1 MFWSKPDCEP
11 QQLTFKSRSGDV
23 RVFKE
28 GTLVT
33 SEKEK
38 SFAPKG
44 GNKIE
49 LKKALHTGAAVQNVV
64 EKCLSIWPKP
74 EGESDEDEDEDE
86 EMNSE
91 ASGSDSSDAEP
102 EEILK
107 KSGKNALKAQIAQEK
122 KIRNKEAELRE
133 EKGGEA
139 LDINDYERLLVADK
153 DQSYLWIQYMAMILD
168 KLDIDAA
175 RRIAQRAVK
184 SVSMSNDADK
194 LNIWIAYMN
203 MES

>member
-1 MFWSKPDCEP
+1 
-11 QQLTFKSRSGDV
+11 
-23 RVFKE
+23 
-28 GTLVT
+28 
-33 SEKEK
+33 
-38 SFAPKG
+38 
-44 GNKIE
+44 
-49 LKKALHTGAAVQNVV
+49 VV
-64 EKCLSIWPKP
+64 EKCLSIWPQP
-74 EGESDEDEDEDE
+74 EGESESDEDEDEDE

-107 KSGKNALKAQIAQEK
+107 KTGKNALKAQIAQEK
-122 KIRNKEAELRE
+122 KIRDKEAELRE

-168 KLDIDAA
+168 KLDIEAA
-175 RRIAQRAVK
+175 RRIAQRAIK

-203 MES
+203 MESQFGTQESLEQVVKQALEVNDRQKVYL